1 MCLRSIEA
9 QAHQITDLLGDR
21 SETIDG
27 LVKLMKDINEVT
39 CDIKVETIDQGQ
51 NLQKIDEELLG
62 AVENVEQA
70 NEQLE
75 MKNTR
80 ERTGNKLLIYCV
92 IIAIIV
98 VIILIYLSFIRRDD
112 DDVIIKYEQAD
123 PQQATDPIS
132 PDSNENY
139 EAPTGQ

>member
-1 MCLRSIEA
+1 M
-9 QAHQITDLLGDR
+9 
-21 SETIDG
+21 
-27 LVKLMKDINEVT
+27 
-39 CDIKVETIDQGQ
+39 
-51 NLQKIDEELLG
+51 QKIDEELIG

-98 VIILIYLSFIRRDD
+98 VIILIYLSFIKRDD

-123 PQQATDPIS
+123 PQQVADPSS
-132 PDSNENY
+132 PDSNEN
-139 EAPTGQ
+139 